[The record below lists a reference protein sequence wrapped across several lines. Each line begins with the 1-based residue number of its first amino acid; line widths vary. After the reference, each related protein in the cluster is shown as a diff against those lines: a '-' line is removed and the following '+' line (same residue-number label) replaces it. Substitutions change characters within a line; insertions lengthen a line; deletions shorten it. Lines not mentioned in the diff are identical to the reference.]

1 MTGVSELRDL
11 LQAGLPERYT
21 IEGLIGRG
29 GAATVYLA
37 RESHPRRQVAI
48 KVLNPSLA
56 ARMGRERFLR
66 EIDLASSL
74 THPHI
79 VPIYAAGE
87 AGLLLYYVMPYVGGV
102 SLRERIRREG
112 QIPLEEAI
120 AIAHEVARAL
130 HYAHQHNVV
139 HRDVKPENI
148 LLQDNHAVVAD
159 FGVARA
165 ISVAGGEPI
174 TETGVTI
181 GTPTY
186 MSPEQVSG
194 DAQIDGR
201 TDIYSLGCLLY
212 EMLAGEPPFQ
222 ATTTQGT
229 LARHLID
236 PVPSLR
242 ALRPAAP
249 AEIEQVIKKA
259 LTKSR
264 ADRYQTAREFSEA
277 LAQAHGAAAA
287 AWTPQTGEIQPTTA
301 ARPAHRTRSRRWY
314 TLAAVV
320 VVGAILALWSQPWRG
335 SGSGTGYVDSLA
347 VRLVENLTGD
357 TALDRTSLALT
368 HDIIGYL
375 ANFDGLKVI
384 SLHSVEALADARL
397 TTPQLAE
404 SLKVRL
410 ILETQL
416 RRRSGQTFLDAWLVD
431 AQSDAHLWND
441 ARVIPET
448 AAAEPETVRWIGA
461 AVANNVAGIER
472 RVEVEEAPRSPG
484 HPAFI
489 VGQHWLP
496 RRTAPAISRAIA
508 AYSQAIADDSNYAPA
523 YGGLSQAYALSLAY
537 RYRVNLDGYKAAG
550 MALALADRTIE
561 LAPDLA
567 SGYASRSYIAGRSG
581 APREQVAAD
590 CARGQRLQPNNP
602 DVPSWCS
609 RALAAV
615 GQLDSALAEAERAVA
630 LDPQSPGRRLALAYE
645 ALGSGRYGL
654 AIRESQVAGALEPE
668 LVLPRAIEARAHLL
682 NGDPERCASVR
693 LGPHAVIRATC
704 LYELGRT
711 DEARTIVDSV
721 ESAIAAGTTNDFTFT
736 DVTRAED
743 LATYYAWI
751 GDTERSLEWLKRAYE
766 LSPSGVEVRVLES
779 ALFDRMRSDPEF
791 AREVAQIRGRIWDRV
806 RDASEDF
813 RTW

>member
-11 LQAGLPERYT
+11 LQAGLPERYS
-21 IEGLIGRG
+21 IERLIGRG

-37 RESHPRRQVAI
+37 RESHPSRQVAI

-120 AIAHEVARAL
+120 TISHEVARAL

-139 HRDVKPENI
+139 HRDIKPENI
-148 LLQDNHAVVAD
+148 LLHDNHALVAD

-165 ISVAGGEPI
+165 ITMAGGEPI

-229 LARHLID
+229 LARHLVD

-249 AEIEQVIKKA
+249 AEIEQVVEKA
-259 LTKSR
+259 LAKSR
-264 ADRYQTAREFSEA
+264 PDRYQTAREFSED
-277 LAQAHGAAAA
+277 LAHAHGMAAA
-287 AWTPQTGEIQPTTA
+287 AWTPQTGEIQPTTVTT
-301 ARPAHRTRSRRWY
+301 ARRLRSHRWY

-320 VVGAILALWSQPWRG
+320 VVGALLALWSQPWKG
-335 SGSGTGYVDSLA
+335 DGAVSGYADSLA
-347 VRLVENLTGD
+347 VRMVENLTGD
-357 TALDRTSLALT
+357 TAFDRTSHALT

-384 SLHSVEALADARL
+384 SLHSVEALVDARL
-397 TTPQLAE
+397 TAPQLAE

-410 ILETQL
+410 ILEAQL
-416 RRRSGQTFLDAWLVD
+416 RQRSGQTFLNAWLVD
-431 AQSDAHLWND
+431 AESDAHLWND
-441 ARVIPET
+441 TRVIPET
-448 AAAEPETVRWIGA
+448 AAADPETVQWIGA
-461 AVANNVAGIER
+461 AVAANVAGIER
-472 RVEVEEAPRSPG
+472 RVEIEEAPQSPG
-484 HPAFI
+484 HGAFI

-508 AYSQAIADDSNYAPA
+508 AYSQAVADDSNYAAA
-523 YGGLSQAYALSLAY
+523 YAGLSQAYALSLAY
-537 RYRVNLDGYKAAG
+537 RYRVNLEGYEAAG
-550 MALALADRTIE
+550 MALALADRAIE
-561 LAPDLA
+561 LEPDLA

-590 CARGQRLQPNNP
+590 CARGQQLQPNNP

-645 ALGSGRYGL
+645 ALGSGRYDL

-668 LVLPRAIEARAHLL
+668 LVLPRAIEARAHFL
-682 NGDPERCASVR
+682 NGDPQRCASVR
-693 LGPHAVIRATC
+693 LGPHAVIRAMC
-704 LYELGRT
+704 LHELGQT
-711 DEARTIVDSV
+711 ETARAIADSV
-721 ESAIAAGTTNDFTFT
+721 GAAVTAGTTNDFAFT

-743 LATYYAWI
+743 LAAYYAWI
-751 GDTERSLEWLKRAYE
+751 GDTERSLEWLRLAYE

-779 ALFDRMRSDPEF
+779 ALFDRMRSNPDF

-806 RDASEDF
+806 RATSEDF
-813 RTW
+813 RSW